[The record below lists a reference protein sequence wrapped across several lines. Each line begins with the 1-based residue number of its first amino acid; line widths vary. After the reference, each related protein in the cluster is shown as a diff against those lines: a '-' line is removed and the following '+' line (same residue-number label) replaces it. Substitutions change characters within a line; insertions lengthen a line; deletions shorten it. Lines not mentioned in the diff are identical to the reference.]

1 MLWPANSSWGLNV
14 LFEHTTHTEMNW
26 SWKLLLHHCIKC
38 LWITHPKSSP
48 ACSLLFSL
56 CYILLTAN
64 CAARKKTISLLWT
77 CPMRATLTMQ
87 LHWNWVGHTSFPIF
101 FLHSTLLVCHRAPA
115 FFFFLP
121 LQVRILDY
129 IQHLYRSYL
138 IISIFLFSPLCI
150 LPVLKHTYKTGP
162 TGMQWIP
169 NTLVF
174 FLGLFLLYLTDCK
187 MLLNSDWA
195 GYISEL
201 ALTHGFSP
209 TATAKLEPIV
219 IFFP

>member
-64 CAARKKTISLLWT
+64 CAARKKLCLLWT

-115 FFFFLP
+115 FFFFPSPSGQNPRLYTAFIQKLP
-121 LQVRILDY
+121 DHFNIPFFSSLYSPSSKTYLQNRANRDAMN
-129 IQHLYRSYL
+129 SKYL
-138 IISIFLFSPLCI
+138 GFFSWPLFA
-150 LPVLKHTYKTGP
+150 
-162 TGMQWIP
+162 
-169 NTLVF
+169 
-174 FLGLFLLYLTDCK
+174 LFDRL
-187 MLLNSDWA
+187 
-195 GYISEL
+195 
-201 ALTHGFSP
+201 
-209 TATAKLEPIV
+209 
-219 IFFP
+219 

>member
-64 CAARKKTISLLWT
+64 CAARKKNYKFALNLPNESYTDNAVTLKLS
-77 CPMRATLTMQ
+77 RAYKFSYFLS
-87 LHWNWVGHTSFPIF
+87 TSHSPSVPQSPCF
-101 FLHSTLLVCHRAPA
+101 FS
-115 FFFFLP
+115 LP

-129 IQHLYRSYL
+129 IQHLYGSYL
-138 IISIFLFSPLCI
+138 IISTFLFSPLCI

>member
-64 CAARKKTISLLWT
+64 CAARKKLCLLWT

-101 FLHSTLLVCHRAPA
+101 FLHPTLLVCHRVPA
-115 FFFFLP
+115 FFPFPFRSESLTIYSVCTEATWSFQHSFFL
-121 LQVRILDY
+121 LSV
-129 IQHLYRSYL
+129 
-138 IISIFLFSPLCI
+138 FS
-150 LPVLKHTYKTGP
+150 
-162 TGMQWIP
+162 Q
-169 NTLVF
+169 F
-174 FLGLFLLYLTDCK
+174 
-187 MLLNSDWA
+187 
-195 GYISEL
+195 
-201 ALTHGFSP
+201 
-209 TATAKLEPIV
+209 
-219 IFFP
+219 